1 MSVSLEVKERAVRP
15 RSLRK
20 QLRHS
25 GQVPAVV
32 YGYQIES
39 TPISVNEKEL
49 TKTLREHGVNAVI
62 SMTVGGKKINTLMY
76 KAQLNTFTSEIEHV
90 EFLAV
95 NMNEETE
102 VEAEIVLIGESKG
115 VKVGGVLTQNL
126 YNVLV
131 SATPDKLPERVEV
144 DITEMAIGDSLV
156 IADLPVN
163 KDYTIVTDGEE
174 QIVAVTEAQ
183 SGSEEVS
190 ADAPEPEVIG
200 EKEKEK

>member
-25 GQVPAVV
+25 GQVPAVI

-62 SMTVGGKKINTLMY
+62 AMTIGDKKINTLMY
-76 KAQLNTFTSEIEHV
+76 KAQLNTFTNAIEHV
-90 EFLAV
+90 EFLSV

-102 VEAEIVLIGESKG
+102 VEAEIVLVGESKG

-144 DITEMAIGDSLV
+144 DITQMAIGDAIV

-174 QIVAVTEAQ
+174 QIVAVTEAPT
-183 SGSEEVS
+183 GSEETS
-190 ADAPEPEVIG
+190 AEATEPEVIG
-200 EKEKEK
+200 EKEKE